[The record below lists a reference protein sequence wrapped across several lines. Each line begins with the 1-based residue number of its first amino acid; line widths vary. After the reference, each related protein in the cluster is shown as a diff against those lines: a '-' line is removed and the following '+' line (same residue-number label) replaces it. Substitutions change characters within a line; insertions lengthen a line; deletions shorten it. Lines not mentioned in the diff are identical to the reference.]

1 MEKPKI
7 ERAFMYLVKKNKPV
21 PAAAISSHLSNCFGV
36 IQVGSTAIG
45 SMMAD
50 LRKKG
55 CDVLCVKKGINP
67 DTGAQ
72 INLYHLLSYP
82 KGLYGVGEET
92 TINEE
97 YLYITDHTTGLTKP
111 HRLSDLSYISKVGA

>member
-7 ERAFMYLVKKNKPV
+7 ERAFLYLAEKNHPV
-21 PAAAISSHLSNCFGV
+21 PADAISAHLANWFGV

-45 SMMAD
+45 AMMAD

-55 CDVLCVKKGINP
+55 CDVLCVRKGINP
-67 DTGAQ
+67 ATGSQ

-82 KGLYGVGEET
+82 KGLYGIGV
-92 TINEE
+92 
-97 YLYITDHTTGLTKP
+97 
-111 HRLSDLSYISKVGA
+111 